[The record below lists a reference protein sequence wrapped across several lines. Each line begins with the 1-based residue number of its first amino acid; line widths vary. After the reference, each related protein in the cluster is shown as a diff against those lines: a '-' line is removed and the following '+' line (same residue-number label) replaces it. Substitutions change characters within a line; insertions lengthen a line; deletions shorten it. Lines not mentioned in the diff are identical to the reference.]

1 MKQII
6 TIVKPF
12 LAERV
17 IREVEKFPLEEL
29 VVREAKGFGRQKN
42 YLDQYSNN
50 EFSLVYVPK
59 VEICAWVQPEHVAA
73 VVEAIV
79 ALHAAGK
86 AVTFYPF
93 ILMDQLAGNGL
104 PDPWNGAED
113 QPVLPW
119 RGRITTSVAPGGA
132 GSPDQTAA
140 AEAEVAAFFGAVLAY
155 RFRM

>member
-73 VVEAIV
+73 VVEAIIAV
-79 ALHAAGK
+79 SRTGRPGDGK
-86 AVTFYPF
+86 
-93 ILMDQLAGNGL
+93 IM
-104 PDPWNGAED
+104 
-113 QPVLPW
+113 VLPVMD
-119 RGRITTSVAPGGA
+119 SVDLAESGEDVLEIESGPGEE
-132 GSPDQTAA
+132 P
-140 AEAEVAAFFGAVLAY
+140 
-155 RFRM
+155 R